1 MISLSTILK
10 KIKSSIAYYPWMHL
24 GALFVL
30 SATLTIIFSLT
41 LFLKNL
47 ESILVSWGS
56 QVEMNIY
63 LADDLKK
70 EDQARIEKSLK
81 DLGHF
86 KSVSY
91 VTKDK
96 AIENFFSKM
105 SRYVPDFAE
114 DKEFLNVIPSSY
126 LAILESSM
134 PISEISNI
142 AQKILKISGIEDVSY
157 GQEWIEN
164 FSVFLTTL
172 KSTSFAVSFVLVL
185 GGLFIIGFI
194 SYILINRRRE
204 EIEIYELCG
213 ATPSMIQAPFL
224 VEGAILSAVAS
235 LIALISSYILLQLQ
249 NGYLQGEMMYFG
261 LSQTFEFFS
270 IFNVVVLL
278 FSCAAIG
285 AATTYFFIQKL
296 NSGWSAASRT

>member
-1 MISLSTILK
+1 MITLSAIFK
-10 KIKSSIAYYPWMHL
+10 KIKSSVAYYPWMHL
-24 GALFVL
+24 SALFVL

-63 LADDLKK
+63 LADDLKT
-70 EDQARIEKSLK
+70 EDQARIEKSLN

-86 KSVSY
+86 KSLSY

-126 LAILESSM
+126 LATLERSM

-142 AQKILKISGIEDVSY
+142 AKKILKISGIEDVSY

-172 KSTSFAVSFVLVL
+172 KNASFAISFVLVL

-213 ATPSMIQAPFL
+213 ATPSMIQAPFV
-224 VEGAILSAVAS
+224 VEGAVLSVLAS
-235 LIALISSYILLQLQ
+235 LIAIVSSYVLLQIQ
-249 NGYLQGEMMYFG
+249 NSYLQGEMMYFG

-270 IFNVVVLL
+270 VLNIL
-278 FSCAAIG
+278 GLLLSSAAIG
-285 AATTYFFIQKL
+285 AATTFFFIQKL
-296 NSGWSAASRT
+296 NNGWAAAERV